1 MAGRVLLAELRG
13 ALVALDRWVK
23 DGTPAPASRYPRIAD
38 GALVPSVKLN
48 PAIPGLAMAK
58 GPNEKPRLDFGP
70 DIGKGIISK
79 ALPVAL
85 KDRYRV
91 LVPSVDADGNETAAD
106 VASVYELAFFNW
118 DPGRRAG
125 DESADLDPVRGLD
138 MAARDHRLDDSV
150 PRPGTCDP
158 STSGTDA

>member
-1 MAGRVLLAELRG
+1 MGG
-13 ALVALDRWVK
+13 ALVPLNRWVK

-38 GALVPSVKLN
+38 GALMPSVKLN

-70 DIGKGIISK
+70 DIDKGIISK

-91 LVPSVDADGNETAAD
+91 LVPSVDADGNETAGLALPD
-106 VASVYELAFFNW
+106 ITVPTGTAMGWSV
-118 DPGRRAG
+118 RREFAG
-125 DESADLDPVRGLD
+125 GTGGLFDLEGAINPF
-138 MAARDHRLDDSV
+138 A
-150 PRPGTCDP
+150 
-158 STSGTDA
+158 

>member
-1 MAGRVLLAELRG
+1 MRRKRPDNASGFA
-13 ALVALDRWVK
+13 
-23 DGTPAPASRYPRIAD
+23 PPASRYPRIAD

-70 DIGKGIISK
+70 DIDKGIISK

-91 LVPSVDADGNETAAD
+91 LVPSG
-106 VASVYELAFFNW
+106 
-118 DPGRRAG
+118 AG
-125 DESADLDPVRGLD
+125 VGSATTGVLTVQFVTSLGLFS
-138 MAARDHRLDDSV
+138 AARN
-150 PRPGTCDP
+150 
-158 STSGTDA
+158 